1 MLLAEKITL
10 SAEDYLNGE
19 ETAEV
24 KHEYLN
30 GDVWAMA
37 GATDNHVTIAGNL
50 FVLLKQQLKNAP
62 CRTYIADMK
71 VRVEQ
76 ANAFFYPDVLVTC
89 NPEDRANGLYKK
101 HPVFIAEVLSPSTE
115 AFDRG
120 NKFNAYRQLT
130 SLQTYWLIDAQSQR
144 IDSFT
149 RTTNDDWLLHSYTQ
163 ADEVVEIKD
172 INVKCLLQELYE
184 DVLPANEAE

>member
-1 MLLAEKITL
+1 MLLGEQITL
-10 SAEDYLNGE
+10 STEDYLNGE

-30 GDVWAMA
+30 GEVWAMA
-37 GATDNHVTIAGNL
+37 GVTDNHVTIALNL
-50 FVLLKQQLKNAP
+50 AALLKQQLKNAP

-89 NPEDRANGLYKK
+89 HPEDRANPLYKE

-115 AFDRG
+115 AFDPG
-120 NKFNAYRQLT
+120 NKFNAYRQLQ
-130 SLQTYWLIDAQSQR
+130 SLQTYWLIDDQNQR

-163 ADEVVEIKD
+163 ADEVVEIKN
-172 INVKCLLQELYE
+172 INVKCLLHELYE
-184 DVLPANEAE
+184 DVLPANEAG